1 MHNNTIVQEALN
13 IFTPILKDFV
23 KRTLKDKYGEEW
35 LAKISTDVRFNTRDI
50 DDYNPQDG
58 PEALYEKLDLSN
70 LISITTVM
78 KSDFRSIGFNK
89 KYTDYLNEIK
99 NWRNEIAHPK
109 GLDLPDEDLT
119 RALDTI
125 ARVCDKIAPQ
135 NSEQIRALMRDILY
149 TNPNYSQ
156 LPLKDKVNNART
168 KREQEAI
175 RFEGRLPAWRNIM
188 QPNADV
194 ANDRYKNADFAAN
207 LGDVANNNNAANEYA
222 DPVDF
227 FHRTYL
233 THGMIQLLI
242 QAIRR
247 VSTGNGD
254 PVIQLKTSFG
264 GGKTHTMLTLYHLM
278 RQMVSTDQMRGIPEV
293 LREAG
298 VDQLPKVKIAVLVG
312 TDLDPSKSKRPPALP
327 GITVNT
333 LWGEIASQLAIAAN
347 RPELYDIVKE
357 ADKKGVAPGR
367 EALKTLFDA
376 CGPCMI
382 LIDEFVRYA
391 NKIYGADKLPAGTF
405 DNLMTFIQELAEA
418 AATSQ
423 NSLVV
428 ASIPESNIEIGDG
441 PSGKIALQSIEKFFG
456 RIESVWTPVEPTE
469 SFEIVRRRLFK
480 SCDDEEAR
488 NAVCAEFAKMYYEQ
502 KDQFPAEASDPN
514 YKNRLVSCYPIHPE
528 VFDILYQV
536 WSTIEQFQRTRG
548 VLRYMAG
555 VVHYLWEIGDQ
566 SPLIMPWA
574 MPFCDAQV
582 SGELIKL
589 LGANNVWQ
597 PIISKEIDGTQSI
610 PNQIDKADSRLGQIN
625 AARRVTRMIMF
636 STAPSLRAQKV
647 RGITRNEIHLGV
659 CMPGE
664 KPATYAD
671 ALNRLTEKLSYLY
684 NDTQQD
690 THYWF
695 DTRPTLRK
703 MMQDRMQQIDD
714 AAIIDE
720 IKRLMSRNAKKSAL
734 FDAIHVFPSEQDRI
748 ADDQNI
754 HLIILSP
761 EQSHSAKDANHLK
774 AKNAA
779 IYFLEHSGNAPR
791 KNKNML
797 IFLAPDVHA
806 IDTVT
811 NHIKQK
817 LSWESIRTD
826 SDKQIL
832 NLGKVE
838 ITEIGKNIDKLNQIV
853 ETGLNEAYNWL
864 LVPEMETTD
873 TAITWSVED
882 IRGQGSIIDRASK
895 RLLEN
900 ELVIQSWSPRFLNDL
915 LNQLYWRDGR
925 TELEIKTL
933 WQAMTSYIYMKR
945 LNHYDVLKTCIEK
958 GIGDYFGY
966 SSGGKNDNGRYIGL
980 TLTKDISIDIN
991 GFIVKLD
998 VAQAQL
1004 EEDAR
1009 KELEKQDRTTP
1020 TQTPNVPNPPQTTSS
1035 TPSTSTNTPFI
1046 VPRDPV
1052 QPLVKKTEYYASKN
1066 FDSSRISRDL
1076 NSNFIRQIVEEII
1089 ANLESEVDEPIRI
1102 SLDIKASNQRGF
1114 SPNTI
1119 RAISENAKTLGFD
1132 TSEFE

>member
-23 KRTLKDKYGEEW
+23 KQTLKDKYGAEW
-35 LAKISTDVRFNTRDI
+35 LAKVSLDVRFNTRDI
-50 DDYNPQDG
+50 DDYNPQDC
-58 PEALYEKLDLSN
+58 PEALYKKLDLSN
-70 LISITTVM
+70 LISIPTVM

-109 GLDLPDEDLT
+109 GNDLPDEDLT

-149 TNPNYSQ
+149 TKPIDSQ
-156 LPLKDKVNNART
+156 LADNTKTANART

-188 QPNADV
+188 QPNTDV

-278 RQMVSTDQMRGIPEV
+278 RQMVPTDQMRGIPEV
-293 LREAG
+293 LQEAG
-298 VDQLPKVKIAVLVG
+298 VEHLPKVKIAVLVG
-312 TDLDPSKSKRPPALP
+312 TDLNPSKSKRLPELP
-327 GITVNT
+327 GVTVNT
-333 LWGEIASQLAIAAN
+333 LWGEIASQLAIASN

-391 NKIYGADKLPAGTF
+391 NTIYGADKLPAGTF
-405 DNLMTFIQELAEA
+405 DNLMTFIQQLAEA
-418 AATSQ
+418 AATSK

-428 ASIPESNIEIGDG
+428 ASIPESNIELGDG
-441 PSGKIALQSIEKFFG
+441 PSGRIALQSIEKFFG

-480 SCDDEEAR
+480 SCDDEDAR
-488 NAVCAEFAKMYYEQ
+488 NAVCQEFAKMYYEQ
-502 KDQFPAEASDPN
+502 KEQFPAEASDPN

-589 LGANNVWQ
+589 LGSNNVWQ
-597 PIISKEIDGTQSI
+597 PIISKEIDGAQSI

-647 RGITRNEIHLGV
+647 RGITRSDIHLGV

-664 KPATYAD
+664 SPSAYDD
-671 ALNRLTEKLSYLY
+671 ALSRLTEKLAYLY
-684 NDTQQD
+684 NDTLAD

-703 MMQDRMQQIDD
+703 MMQDRMQQIEPSAMIED
-714 AAIIDE
+714 
-720 IKRLMSRNAKKSAL
+720 IKRVFGRKKS
-734 FDAIHVFPSEQDRI
+734 
-748 ADDQNI
+748 
-754 HLIILSP
+754 
-761 EQSHSAKDANHLK
+761 
-774 AKNAA
+774 
-779 IYFLEHSGNAPR
+779 
-791 KNKNML
+791 
-797 IFLAPDVHA
+797 
-806 IDTVT
+806 
-811 NHIKQK
+811 
-817 LSWESIRTD
+817 
-826 SDKQIL
+826 
-832 NLGKVE
+832 
-838 ITEIGKNIDKLNQIV
+838 
-853 ETGLNEAYNWL
+853 
-864 LVPEMETTD
+864 
-873 TAITWSVED
+873 
-882 IRGQGSIIDRASK
+882 
-895 RLLEN
+895 
-900 ELVIQSWSPRFLNDL
+900 
-915 LNQLYWRDGR
+915 
-925 TELEIKTL
+925 
-933 WQAMTSYIYMKR
+933 
-945 LNHYDVLKTCIEK
+945 
-958 GIGDYFGY
+958 
-966 SSGGKNDNGRYIGL
+966 
-980 TLTKDISIDIN
+980 
-991 GFIVKLD
+991 
-998 VAQAQL
+998 
-1004 EEDAR
+1004 
-1009 KELEKQDRTTP
+1009 
-1020 TQTPNVPNPPQTTSS
+1020 
-1035 TPSTSTNTPFI
+1035 
-1046 VPRDPV
+1046 
-1052 QPLVKKTEYYASKN
+1052 
-1066 FDSSRISRDL
+1066 
-1076 NSNFIRQIVEEII
+1076 
-1089 ANLESEVDEPIRI
+1089 
-1102 SLDIKASNQRGF
+1102 
-1114 SPNTI
+1114 
-1119 RAISENAKTLGFD
+1119 
-1132 TSEFE
+1132 

>member
-13 IFTPILKDFV
+13 IITPILKAFV
-23 KRTLKDKYGEEW
+23 KRTLKDKYGDEW
-35 LAKISTDVRFNTRDI
+35 LAKVSAEVRLNTRDI

-70 LISITTVM
+70 LISIPTVM

-149 TNPNYSQ
+149 TNPSDSQ

-278 RQMVSTDQMRGIPEV
+278 RQMVSTDQMRGIPDV

-298 VDQLPKVKIAVLVG
+298 VDHLPKVKIAVLVG

-333 LWGEIASQLAIAAN
+333 LWGEIASQLAIAVN

-367 EALKTLFDA
+367 EAMKTLFDA

-441 PSGKIALQSIEKFFG
+441 PSGKMALQSIEKFFG

-659 CMPGE
+659 CVPGE
-664 KPATYAD
+664 KPATYDD

-703 MMQDRMQQIDD
+703 LMQDRMQQIDD

-720 IKRLMSRNAKKSAL
+720 AKRLMTKYAKKNTL
-734 FDAIHVFPSEQDRI
+734 FDAIHIFPSEQDRV

-761 EQSHSAKDANHLK
+761 DQSHSAKEANHLK

-779 IYFLEHSGNAPR
+779 QFFLEHSGNAPR

-797 IFLAPDVHA
+797 VFLAPDVHA
-806 IDTVT
+806 IDTLI

-817 LSWESIRTD
+817 LSWESIRAD

-832 NLGKVE
+832 NLGKIE
-838 ITEIGKNIDKLNQIV
+838 INEIGKNIDKIKPIA
-853 ETGLNEAYNWL
+853 ETSLNEAYNWL
-864 LVPEMETTD
+864 LVPEMEATD
-873 TAITWSVED
+873 NMLSWAVDD
-882 IRGQGSIIDRASK
+882 IRGTGTIIDRVSK
-895 RLLEN
+895 RLFEN

-915 LNQLYWRDGR
+915 LKQLYWKDGR

-945 LNHYDVLKTCIEK
+945 LARFDVLKNCIEK

-966 SSGGKNDNGRYIGL
+966 SSGGKNENDKYIGL
-980 TLTKDISIDIN
+980 TLGKNTSIDIN

-998 VAQAQL
+998 IAQKQL
-1004 EEDAR
+1004 DDA
-1009 KELEKQDRTTP
+1009 KPQIDSEPQAIDSPIPSNP
-1020 TQTPNVPNPPQTTSS
+1020 TGNVGNGNGNESVTHA
-1035 TPSTSTNTPFI
+1035 PFI
-1046 VPRDPV
+1046 VAPTAY
-1052 QPLVKKTEYYASKN
+1052 VKKTEYYASKK
-1066 FDSSRISRDL
+1066 FDSSRLSRDL
-1076 NSNFIRQIVEEII
+1076 KADFIRQVIEEIV
-1089 ANLESEVDEPIRI
+1089 ANLEGEVDEPLEIT
-1102 SLDIKASNQRGF
+1102 LDIKASNQRGF
-1114 SPNTI
+1114 SQSTM
-1119 RAISENAKTLGFD
+1119 RVISENAKTLGFD